1 MGLVAYKKHDWVGE
15 FPGAIEICDSA
26 GIILEL
32 NKKAVESFRAQ
43 GGKKLLGSNL
53 FDCHPE
59 AARKK
64 LKRLMRNRGTNVYT
78 VTKGRSSKIVLQA
91 PWYKRGRYR
100 GFVEISMKI
109 PAKIPHI
116 IRKP

>member
-1 MGLVAYKKHDWVGE
+1 LMAYGKHGWVEE
-15 FPGAIEICDSA
+15 FPAAIEVCDTA
-26 GIILEL
+26 GIVLEL

-53 FDCHPE
+53 FNCHPE
-59 AARKK
+59 AARRK
-64 LKRLMRNRGTNVYT
+64 LKRLMRNRGTSVYT
-78 VTKGRSSKIVLQA
+78 VTKGGSSKIVLQV
-91 PWYKRGRYR
+91 PWYKRGKYR

-116 IRKP
+116 IRKR